1 MSERSISEVAREI
14 DVQRATLYAWIRRR
28 KIPPPKP
35 RMVSGVRFCFWTDE
49 QVEQIK
55 RYRKEHYGEKPT
67 LRKRKGV
74 HKSK

>member
-14 DVQRATLYAWIRRR
+14 EVQRATLYAWIRKR

-35 RMVSGVRFCFWTDE
+35 RTVSGVRFCFWTGE

-55 RYRKEHYGEKPT
+55 KYRTEHYGEKPT
-67 LRKRKGV
+67 LRKRK
-74 HKSK
+74 